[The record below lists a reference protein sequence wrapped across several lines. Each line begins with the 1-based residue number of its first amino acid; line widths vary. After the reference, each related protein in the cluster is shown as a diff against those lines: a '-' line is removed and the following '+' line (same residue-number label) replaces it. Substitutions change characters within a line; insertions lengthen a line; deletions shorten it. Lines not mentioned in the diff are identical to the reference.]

1 MDELITE
8 IIKVCIIPLLG
19 VLTGFL
25 VKWINAKSQEIQSNI
40 DNTTLSKYMTMLTNT
55 VTDCVIATN
64 QTDVDSIKE
73 SNNFDEAAQ
82 QEAFRQTLN
91 AVLNILNDDAK
102 EYLSAAV
109 GDLETLITN
118 IIEATVKKEK
128 TDK

>member
-64 QTDVDSIKE
+64 QTYVDSIKE